1 MNSIKAKLSAGIIG
15 IILFFVGMTW
25 FLNFN
30 LMEKYYVKKNKAILL
45 NCAEDIEKVDEDK
58 LEEYIRY
65 QERAKGMFIAVYNN
79 KLENKFRD
87 NYFSREKKMRE
98 PPHMMEERLNNE
110 KQDFGKEGEIKSEN
124 RNETFRK
131 KSFEEV
137 QIETKRR
144 EDFKMRM
151 NGGLGRV
158 PPEIFLK
165 ESIQELTEKKYIFR
179 ERKDEF
185 KNIHFINL
193 IYKKNN
199 GDYIFIIKPN
209 EAIVESARIAAKFSL
224 FSGVITILLGII
236 FAVLFS
242 KKFTRPILI
251 INENA
256 KKIANFKFDE
266 ECKIDSKDEIGELGK
281 SINIMSKKLSE
292 TIEKLKE
299 NNLKLE
305 KEIEHERNME
315 KLRKEFVSSVSH
327 ELRTPVSLIRGYAE
341 GLKYSVMDKE
351 EDKEFYCDVI
361 VDETQKMTKLISDL
375 LDLAQ
380 IESGTYKIEKQ
391 NINIS
396 EITELIINKYSLI
409 FKEKNINIDINIEHE
424 MWIDGDRM
432 RIEQVISNFINNGVN
447 HIEGENKIEIK
458 LENIGSKVKFNIF
471 NTGKNIPEDA
481 VNRIWESFYK
491 VDKARSREYG
501 GVGLGLSIVSGILK
515 LHSAEYGF
523 KNRENGVEFWFE
535 MEKK

>member
-98 PPHMMEERLNNE
+98 PPRMMPEGGNNGIPE
-110 KQDFGKEGEIKSEN
+110 FRNEGEIKSEN

-266 ECKIDSKDEIGELGK
+266 ECKIASKDEIGELGK

>member
-151 NGGLGRV
+151 NGDLGRV